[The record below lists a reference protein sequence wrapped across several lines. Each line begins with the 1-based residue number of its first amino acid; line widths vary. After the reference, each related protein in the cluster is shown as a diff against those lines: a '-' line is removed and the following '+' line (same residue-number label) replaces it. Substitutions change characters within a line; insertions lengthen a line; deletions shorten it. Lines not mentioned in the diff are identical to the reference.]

1 MFTPDGQFVKKEN
14 TYQALEKDV
23 AKIVKAPNPEDM
35 NLEDLYDY
43 TLMVGC
49 DCVVIHAEGLGV
61 RRPKISLKK
70 GNLKRLCPVDLHCTN
85 DEHVVA
91 VFVFAGPVATTVK
104 PAPRGTTR
112 ARTRRMRARRSRGS
126 ALLRGLAGVV
136 TCSKILDHRWGS
148 CTSAWN
154 DVTFSDDGQR
164 L

>member
-1 MFTPDGQFVKKEN
+1 MFIPDGQFVKKEN

-104 PAPRGTTR
+104 PAPRGTRRRPTR
-112 ARTRRMRARRSRGS
+112 GHRARRRVGRT
-126 ALLRGLAGVV
+126 LVR
-136 TCSKILDHRWGS
+136 
-148 CTSAWN
+148 
-154 DVTFSDDGQR
+154 
-164 L
+164 

>member
-1 MFTPDGQFVKKEN
+1 MFIPGGQFAKKEN
-14 TYQALEKDV
+14 TYKALEEDV
-23 AKIVKAPNPEDM
+23 AKIVEAPNLEDM
-35 NLEDLYDY
+35 NSEDLYDY

-61 RRPKISLKK
+61 RRPKVSLKK
-70 GNLKRLCPVDLHCTN
+70 DNVKRLCPVDLHYTN
-85 DEHVVA
+85 GEHVVA
-91 VFVFAGPVATTVK
+91 VFVFAGAVATTVK

-112 ARTRRMRARRSRGS
+112 ARTRRMRARRSGGR
-126 ALLRGLAGVV
+126 ALVRGLAGEV

-148 CTSAWN
+148 CTCAWN